1 MVLSTEWSQVEVID
15 LVNDGS
21 GLGKFWE
28 FLFFI
33 ACAFVNSKVTY
44 TSPKL
49 NYPNLLLKI

>member
-33 ACAFVNSKVTY
+33 AT
-44 TSPKL
+44 TTKL